1 MKIVGDFD
9 SNFFLLVIKNFGGE
23 EGEEDEEDEEK
34 LCLVI
39 DEEYFYD

>member
-1 MKIVGDFD
+1 M
-9 SNFFLLVIKNFGGE
+9 IKNFGGE

-39 DEEYFYD
+39 DEEYFYDNDSGRLDYINL

>member
-1 MKIVGDFD
+1 M
-9 SNFFLLVIKNFGGE
+9 IKNFGGE